1 MQWYNE
7 DYKLSDFFPSR

>member
-7 DYKLSDFFPSR
+7 DYKLSDFFPSK